1 MKIVFCAELYL
12 LIYLKLASLLFLKN
26 DFRERGKKR
35 GEREMLFR
43 LFMHILVD
51 PCIALTGDRTCNLG
65 VMGRRTNQLS
75 CPARAKLASLESYSH
90 SPPLQKNILLL

>member
-51 PCIALTGDRTCNLG
+51 PCIADWRLNLQPWG
-65 VMGRRTNQLS
+65 NGT
-75 CPARAKLASLESYSH
+75 AH
-90 SPPLQKNILLL
+90 